1 MSATYFISPL
11 VGLLPVIAF
20 LAVLVYFD
28 SYKLVKLRVVVATIV
43 GGGIVAGVS
52 YFLNGALIEV
62 LNIEPATL
70 SGYVAPLAEELLK
83 ALIVFALIQRR
94 RIGFLI
100 DAAIFGFAV
109 GAGFAVVENSYY
121 FLARL
126 SADVGVGTWIIRG
139 FGTAIMHG
147 GTTAIFGMMSLRRI
161 EQRDAGIGLA
171 LVPGLSLAV
180 LIHAA
185 YNHSL
190 LPPIYTTLVVMF
202 ALPVLLHIVFQRN
215 EKSIGDWL
223 GTGFDADAQ
232 MLELINSG
240 QLSDSPLGKYLS
252 TLKAKF
258 QGVVV
263 ADILCYVRLHTELAM
278 RAKGMLMMRE
288 NGFDVPIDEATK
300 DSFEELH
307 YLEKSIGKT
316 GQLAIAPMLHL
327 SHKDLWQLY
336 ILAK

>member
-1 MSATYFISPL
+1 M
-11 VGLLPVIAF
+11 
-20 LAVLVYFD
+20 LVYFD
-28 SYKLVKLRVVVATIV
+28 SYKLVKLPVVVATIV
-43 GGGIVAGVS
+43 AGGFAAGVS
-52 YFLNGALIEV
+52 YFLNGALMEN
-62 LNIEPATL
+62 LNGAPATL
-70 SGYVAPLAEELLK
+70 FGFIAPLCEELLK
-83 ALIVFALIQRR
+83 AAIVFALIQRR

-109 GAGFAVVENSYY
+109 GAGFSLVENSYY

-126 SADVGVGTWIIRG
+126 SADVGIGTWIIRG

-161 EQRDAGIGLA
+161 EQRDSGIGLA

-190 LPPIYTTLVVMF
+190 LPPIYTTLIVMF
-202 ALPVLLHIVFQRN
+202 AFPALLHVVFQRN

-300 DSFEELH
+300 SSFEELH

-336 ILAK
+336 ILTK

>member
-1 MSATYFISPL
+1 
-11 VGLLPVIAF
+11 
-20 LAVLVYFD
+20 
-28 SYKLVKLRVVVATIV
+28 
-43 GGGIVAGVS
+43 
-52 YFLNGALIEV
+52 
-62 LNIEPATL
+62 
-70 SGYVAPLAEELLK
+70 
-83 ALIVFALIQRR
+83 
-94 RIGFLI
+94 
-100 DAAIFGFAV
+100 
-109 GAGFAVVENSYY
+109 
-121 FLARL
+121 
-126 SADVGVGTWIIRG
+126 
-139 FGTAIMHG
+139 
-147 GTTAIFGMMSLRRI
+147 MMSLRRI

-278 RAKGMLMMRE
+278 RAKGMLMR
-288 NGFDVPIDEATK
+288 P
-300 DSFEELH
+300 
-307 YLEKSIGKT
+307 
-316 GQLAIAPMLHL
+316 PR
-327 SHKDLWQLY
+327 
-336 ILAK
+336 

>member
-1 MSATYFISPL
+1 MSTSYLISPL
-11 VGLLPVIAF
+11 VGLLPVVAF
-20 LAVLVYFD
+20 LSVLVYFD
-28 SYKLVKLRVVVATIV
+28 SYKLVKLRAVVGTILA
-43 GGGIVAGVS
+43 GGCVAGVS
-52 YFLNGALIEV
+52 YFLNGALMDTF
-62 LNIEPATL
+62 NIETATL
-70 SGYVAPLAEELLK
+70 SGYVAPLCEELLK
-83 ALIVFALIQRR
+83 AAIVFVLIQRR

-121 FLARL
+121 FLAVL

-147 GTTAIFGMMSLRRI
+147 GTTAIFAMMSLRRI
-161 EQRDAGIGLA
+161 EQRESGIGFV
-171 LVPGLSLAV
+171 LVPGLTLAV

-190 LPPIYTTLVVMF
+190 LPPIYTTLVVVF
-202 ALPVLLHIVFQRN
+202 TLPLLLHAVFQRN

-258 QGVVV
+258 KGVVV

-300 DSFEELH
+300 SSFVELH